1 MTPSY
6 SPVRAVR
13 RVLLGAVAASLTLTA
28 VVTGSANADEAVCGT
43 DYECA
48 AVELSDAVHSWKFA
62 LIEEDLSFPGM
73 SDFYAGKNDLLAERF
88 YADTGADWPSGRHL
102 LEDWLD
108 EQIGAE

>member
-13 RVLLGAVAASLTLTA
+13 RVLVAASVASVALTA
-28 VVTGSANADEAVCGT
+28 IVAGTAAAGEVTCDT

-48 AVELSDAVHSWKFA
+48 AVELLQANVSGVT
-62 LIEEDLSFPGM
+62 LYEDLSFPGM
-73 SDFYAGKNDLLAERF
+73 SDFYAGKRDLLAERF
-88 YADTGADWPSGRHL
+88 YADTGADWPSDRHL

>member
-1 MTPSY
+1 MTPAY

-28 VVTGSANADEAVCGT
+28 VVTGSANAEEAVCGT

-48 AVELSDAVHSWKFA
+48 AVELSAAFHAGTPVF
-62 LIEEDLSFPGM
+62 EDLSF
-73 SDFYAGKNDLLAERF
+73 AGASELYRLKRPVLLAAFEQ
-88 YADTGADWPSGRHL
+88 YTGHADSAAAGPQ